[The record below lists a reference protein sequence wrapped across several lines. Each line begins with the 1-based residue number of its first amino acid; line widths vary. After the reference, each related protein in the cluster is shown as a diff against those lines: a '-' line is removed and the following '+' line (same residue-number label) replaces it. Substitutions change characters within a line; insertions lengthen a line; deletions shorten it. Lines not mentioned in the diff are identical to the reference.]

1 MTKRDLTS
9 IFKDTGIG
17 NEHAEIN
24 PGDDLDNLEYYRYGT
39 KPGSDEKIFFR
50 EILILDPE
58 YLEENGLSPE
68 QVDADIV
75 PASYL
80 ESDGYER
87 FSFDSKDWEA
97 YDLKGGTNDLDT
109 TLVDKSKFFDEL
121 ACVIENRDTG
131 LEPCYDV

>member
-58 YLEENGLSPE
+58 YLEENGIEPN
-68 QVDADIV
+68 QVDVDVV
-75 PASYL
+75 PVSYL
-80 ESDGYER
+80 DTDGHER
-87 FSFDSKDWEA
+87 FDFATNDWASF
-97 YDLKGGTNDLDT
+97 DLKGGTNDLDT
-109 TLVDKSKFFDEL
+109 NFMDKSKFFDEL

-131 LEPCYDV
+131 LESCYDV